1 MNELLFFVSIGIS
14 YGAILLLYKY
24 FGKTSLFVWMG
35 FAMVLANIEA
45 SKGVE
50 MFGLAMTLGNVIYVS
65 TDFITT
71 IFNECHSKKEAR
83 QAVLYGFIASVM
95 FVILSQITI
104 NFKPME
110 GSEEIS
116 NAMKMLF
123 GFAPR
128 VVASSLLTYLVS
140 SYIDTGLYD
149 FLKRRVF
156 TKNTGKHLFLRSEV
170 SSLVS
175 QFVDSAL
182 FTILAFTGVAEL
194 GGTTIEGL
202 AILTLTT
209 YFAKVIIGAVDTPFI
224 YIAKRINNKRNATNS
239 KFNNL

>member
-1 MNELLFFVSIGIS
+1 MNELLFFASIGIS
-14 YGAILLLYKY
+14 YGAILLMYKY
-24 FGKTSLFVWMG
+24 FGKTALFVWMG

-45 SKGVE
+45 SKGIE
-50 MFGLAMTLGNVIYVS
+50 MFGLAMTLGNVIYV
-65 TDFITT
+65 TADFVTS

-83 QAVLYGFIASVM
+83 QAVWYGFIVSVM

-116 NAMKMLF
+116 NAMTLLF

-149 FLKRRVF
+149 FLKRRIF
-156 TKNTGKHLFLRSEV
+156 KKDNGKQMFFRSEI

-182 FTILAFTGVAEL
+182 FTVLAFTGVAEV
-194 GGTTIEGL
+194 GGTSFEGL
-202 AILTLTT
+202 VVLTMTT
-209 YFAKVIIGAVDTPFI
+209 YFAKLIIGIVDTPFL
-224 YIAKRINNKRNATNS
+224 YIAKKIYNKNASDS
-239 KFNNL
+239 KFR